1 MTYTNVTKHNSMFK
15 KTYTTPSLKTIVLAS
30 ESLICGS
37 KSFPVDGQ
45 NSHNGEFDSDSHAWD
60 SSNWSDAD
68 EE

>member
-1 MTYTNVTKHNSMFK
+1 MFK
-15 KTYTTPSLKTIVLAS
+15 KTYTTPSLKTVAFAS

-37 KSFPVDGQ
+37 TGFPVDGKNPH
-45 NSHNGEFDSDSHAWD
+45 NSEFDSDTHAWD

>member
-1 MTYTNVTKHNSMFK
+1 MFK
-15 KTYTTPSLKTIVLAS
+15 KTYTTPSLKTVAFAS

-37 KSFPVDGQ
+37 TGFSVDGKNPH
-45 NSHNGEFDSDSHAWD
+45 NSEFDSDTHAWD